1 MDPRIAWIQREQL
14 GKAHAHWTRLL
25 EVANIN
31 FDRNMNLN
39 TDAKTQEYIPL
50 ESNIISPREKE
61 VNANLSYIRKRK
73 RENRASTY
81 GLNHSSNIR
90 HIERDDFTPWK
101 RRTYNHGV
109 IGYVFIAMYR

>member
-14 GKAHAHWTRLL
+14 GQAQAHWTRLV

-39 TDAKTQEYIPL
+39 SETKAPEYIPL
-50 ESNIISPREKE
+50 ENNVNSPKEKE

-73 RENRASTY
+73 RENRACTY
-81 GLNHSSNIR
+81 GLNQSTNIH

-101 RRTYNHGV
+101 KRGYSDGV
-109 IGYVFIAMYR
+109 IG